1 MGTGTPYGLSRTP
14 EDFLSNVS
22 EMEQDGGNLS
32 PSTLS
37 SFLQVSKKKL
47 LNKCGLLLGHICLDT
62 KQCSFVCFN
71 SVCKLSLHHFGAW
84 LSTCLFNG
92 CIVGGICQYCWKL
105 HIQIPCG
112 LCYMYVIV
120 TLYYKKLHLFRPVQL
135 TEIED
140 FVFYES
146 KR

>member
-1 MGTGTPYGLSRTP
+1 MASLELLKISLVTSAKW
-14 EDFLSNVS
+14 NK
-22 EMEQDGGNLS
+22 MEVIC
-32 PSTLS
+32 P
-37 SFLQVSKKKL
+37 LQLFPPFYKCPKKKL
-47 LNKCGLLLGHICLDT
+47 LNKCGLLLGYICLYT

-84 LSTCLFNG
+84 LSTCMFNG
-92 CIVGGICQYCWKL
+92 RIGWGICQYCWKL

-140 FVFYES
+140 FIFYES
-146 KR
+146 TR